1 MGYELVAGDTGSKI
15 VLTCRDN
22 QTQAAID
29 LTGKIVHLRYRID
42 GGAMQTKTMA
52 IQSPPTAGKA
62 EYQFGSSDLT
72 AGTFQGEIQIQPG
85 AADQLTSLLPFALQ
99 VRAPLS

>member
-15 VLTCRDN
+15 VRTCKDN

-29 LTGKIVHLRYRID
+29 LTGKIVHLRYKIND
-42 GGAMQTKTMA
+42 GVLQTKTMA
-52 IQSPPTAGKA
+52 VQNPPTAGRA
-62 EYQFGSSDLT
+62 EYQFGANDLI
-72 AGTFQGEIQIQPG
+72 AGTLQGEIRIQPG
-85 AADQLTSLLPFALQ
+85 AADQLTSLLPFSLQ